1 MGFLDDLKTV
11 TGQVVDAT
19 GTLAT
24 GATGVRE
31 SYDKVAN
38 VFAGVLSPAN
48 TAAAPG
54 AKDSQRLAVEVQD
67 DLEAEALPFWK
78 RGTFWIGAGALV
90 AVVLIVKALR
100 KRGR

>member
-54 AKDSQRLAVEVQD
+54 AKDSQRLAVVVQED
-67 DLEAEALPFWK
+67 FEEEALPLWK
-78 RGTFWIGAGALV
+78 RPVVWVAVAVV
-90 AVVLIVKALR
+90 AVVLIWRAVR